1 MSWNINKQSARFTN
15 LSVSAQQTWDR
26 FQNEVHRGSHPKK
39 AAKDAGD
46 TDFKKIGT
54 TKNAQFQIR
63 LSYCD
68 RATFTV
74 DEVNRVVTV
83 LQVGG
88 HT

>member
-1 MSWNINKQSARFTN
+1 MSWKIIKQSARFTE

-39 AAKDAGD
+39 AAKEAGD
-46 TDFKKIGT
+46 TDFKRLST
-54 TKNAQFQIR
+54 EKNALFQIR
-63 LSYCD
+63 LNYCD

-74 DEVNRVVTV
+74 DEINQVVTV